1 MPHDGVVGRRPARH
15 RYLVTGGAGFIGSH
29 LSAALVERGDE
40 VVGLDN
46 LSTGSAINVAGL
58 SLHGSHRLVLGS
70 VLDAQL
76 LDELV
81 EQCDTV
87 IHLAAAVGV
96 TLVVEQ
102 PLRSLVTN
110 IRGTEH
116 VIEAAHRYRRRVFIA
131 SSSEVYG
138 KNPDV
143 PLHEKADS
151 VVGTPTRSRWGYALS
166 KAVDECLAM
175 AYSREK
181 GMPTVIGRF
190 FNTVGPRQSP
200 AYGMVIPRMVQQAL
214 AGDAV
219 TVFGDGTQTRCFCHV
234 SDVVRAVVGLLD
246 HPGAEGEVF
255 NIGSTEEVTINELA
269 QRVITATGSSSTVVR
284 IPYEEAYAPGFEDML
299 RRVPDTE
306 KIRSL
311 TGWRPTHDL
320 NSILH
325 TVVEHSADHPPTAA
339 ARPVAGGRS

>member
-1 MPHDGVVGRRPARH
+1 MRKAMQRH
-15 RYLVTGGAGFIGSH
+15 QSSRQRYLVTGGAGFIGSH
-29 LSAALVERGDE
+29 LSTALIERGHQ

-46 LSTGSAINVAGL
+46 LSTGSATNVAGL
-58 SLHGSHRLVLGS
+58 SSNDSYRLVLGS

-190 FNTVGPRQSP
+190 FNTVGPGQSP
-200 AYGMVIPRMVQQAL
+200 AYGMVIPRMIKQAL

-219 TVFGDGTQTRCFCHV
+219 TVFGDGAQTRCFCHV

-246 HPGAEGEVF
+246 HPDAVGEVF

-269 QRVITATGSSSTVVR
+269 ERVIATTGSSSSVVR

-299 RRVPDTE
+299 RRVPDTQ

-311 TGWRPTHDL
+311 IGWSPTHDL
-320 NSILH
+320 DSILR
-325 TVVEHSADHPPTAA
+325 TVVEHSAAHPPAA
-339 ARPVAGGRS
+339 AGLPTASG

>member
-1 MPHDGVVGRRPARH
+1 MPHDGGADPRPARLRH
-15 RYLVTGGAGFIGSH
+15 LVTGGAGFIGSH
-29 LSAALVERGDE
+29 LSEALVERGDE
-40 VVGLDN
+40 VVGLDD
-46 LSTGSAINVAGL
+46 LSTGSAANVAGM
-58 SLHGSHRLVLGS
+58 SSARTYRLVVGS

-96 TLVVEQ
+96 TLIVEQ

-110 IRGTEH
+110 IQGTEK
-116 VIEAAHRYRRRVFIA
+116 VIEAAHRHARRLFLA

-138 KNPDV
+138 KNGEV
-143 PLHEKADS
+143 PLRETADCLI
-151 VVGTPTRSRWGYALS
+151 GTPTRSRWGYALS

-181 GMPTVIGRF
+181 GLSTVIARY

-200 AYGMVIPRMVQQAL
+200 AYGMVIPRMIRQAL
-214 AGDAV
+214 AGEPV

-234 SDVVRAVVGLLD
+234 SDVVDAVIGLLD
-246 HPGAEGEVF
+246 NPGAQGEVF
-255 NIGSTEEVTINELA
+255 NIGSTEEVSINELA
-269 QRVITATGSSSTVVR
+269 ARVVAVTGSSSSVVR
-284 IPYEEAYAPGFEDML
+284 IPYEQAYAPGFEDTL
-299 RRVPDTE
+299 RRVPDVE

-311 TGWRPTHDL
+311 TGWSPTHNLDAIL
-320 NSILH
+320 RSI
-325 TVVEHSADHPPTAA
+325 VDDIAAHPPSTVATPI
-339 ARPVAGGRS
+339 ARG